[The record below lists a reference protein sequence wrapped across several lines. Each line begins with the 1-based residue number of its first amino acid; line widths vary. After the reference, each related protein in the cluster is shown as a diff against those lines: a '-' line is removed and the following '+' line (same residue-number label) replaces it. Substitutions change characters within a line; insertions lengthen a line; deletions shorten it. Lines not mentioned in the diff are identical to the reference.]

1 MKINEAEAVN
11 SIINL
16 LTEHNIRKEEYLM
29 EYNGNGNFYIKFC
42 PKRHV
47 TIDVIY
53 ILENI
58 PDIKIFKIKNVK
70 DTMYLILKI
79 KIRA

>member
-1 MKINEAEAVN
+1 MNEAQAFNAV
-11 SIINL
+11 INM
-16 LTEHNIRKEEYLM
+16 LTEHNIRKEEYLL
-29 EYNGNGNFYIKFC
+29 EYNGNGCFHVKFC

-47 TIDVIY
+47 VLDIIY

-79 KIRA
+79 KIRERD

>member
-1 MKINEAEAVN
+1 MNEAEAFDN
-11 SIINL
+11 IINM

-47 TIDVIY
+47 TIDVMY
-53 ILENI
+53 FLENI
-58 PDIKIFKIKNVK
+58 QDIKVFKIKNVK

-79 KIRA
+79 KIRDD